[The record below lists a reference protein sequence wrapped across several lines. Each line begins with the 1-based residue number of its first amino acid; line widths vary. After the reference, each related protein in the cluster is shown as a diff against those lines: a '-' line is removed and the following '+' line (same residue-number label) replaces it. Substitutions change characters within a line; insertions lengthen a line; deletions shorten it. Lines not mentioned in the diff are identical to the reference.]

1 VVHNENLNTSYF
13 ESLPPEIHPKIFGR
27 NLETLAKIALVC
39 KNFYRLAWAEHPFWQ
54 RFCRKAE
61 VKVTTN
67 NYPKEFM
74 FSLESG
80 NVKALKVFSEIYR
93 ESPEQAFY
101 CLDQL
106 LANSRDL
113 PPESIDVINVDRI
126 YLKFV
131 NPKLSKIS
139 DNEAF
144 LLGQSISQNENAD
157 PKHKAKA
164 EFFCAMLHHHN
175 RTGLLTDDQAVQLA
189 LNLSQSEHLNS
200 RQRGWSASLCADMC
214 LQNRTALLT
223 HDQAHQFSLSIWKN
237 KSMNLDLRTECALRC
252 AEGRLVN
259 LTNALTDDEAVSIA
273 QEILKNVGVCP
284 EHRFRS
290 KWVCVMMGVQK
301 RTKLLTYAKAVQ
313 IVENLLQDED
323 LSPKQR
329 EDVKELDALL
339 KKHT

>member
-1 VVHNENLNTSYF
+1 MIVFNENRSYF

-27 NLETLAKIALVC
+27 KLETLAKIALVC
-39 KNFYRLAWAEHPFWQ
+39 KNFYRLAWAEHPFWK

-61 VKVTTN
+61 LQVTNN

-74 FSLESG
+74 LSLESG
-80 NVKALKVFSEIYR
+80 NTKALKVFAEIYR
-93 ESPEQAFY
+93 ENPAQAFY

-113 PPESIDVINVDRI
+113 PPESIDAINVDRI

-139 DNEAF
+139 DDEAV

-200 RQRGWSASLCADMC
+200 RQRGWSASLCAEMRI
-214 LQNRTALLT
+214 QNRTALLT
-223 HDQAHQFSLSIWKN
+223 YDQAIQFSSSAWKN
-237 KSMNLDLRTECALRC
+237 MSMSLGFRTECALRS
-252 AEGRLVN
+252 AEGRLIG
-259 LTNALTDDEAVSIA
+259 LAPELTDDEAVSLA
-273 QEILKNVGVCP
+273 QEILKNVKVRP

-290 KWVCVMMGVQK
+290 KWVCIMMGVQE
-301 RTKLLTYAKAVQ
+301 RTKLLTYDEAVQ
-313 IVENLLQDED
+313 ILENLLQDED
-323 LSPKQR
+323 LTPNQR
-329 EDVKELDALL
+329 KDLEELDALL